1 MYQLITNLSFDQEKE
16 WRMRLFCKC
25 PKWHKSDDSNR
36 RVWLCLYGL
45 DTFTQNELITGV
57 TSKEAI
63 IHGEVNEYFEESEE
77 KNELKI
83 EEKWMH
89 KFQNLSRE
97 DWIYKDMKLDI
108 ETIMKI
114 KLSNDYYKFFV

>member
-1 MYQLITNLSFDQEKE
+1 M
-16 WRMRLFCKC
+16 
-25 PKWHKSDDSNR
+25 
-36 RVWLCLYGL
+36 
-45 DTFTQNELITGV
+45 

-63 IHGEVNEYFEESEE
+63 IHGEVNEYFEESED

-83 EEKWMH
+83 KEKWMH

-97 DWIYKDMKLDI
+97 DSIYKDMKLDI